1 MDIRFSF
8 TNHIQIA
15 TFYFIKHCKKKT
27 QAPKNYNN
35 LVKEKFDFDKKP
47 SVEDKLEEKSVI
59 DILNN
64 APYNHIKAEEPN
76 VEPIV

>member
-8 TNHIQIA
+8 TNHVQIA
-15 TFYFIKHCKKKT
+15 TFYFIKHWKKKT
-27 QAPKNYNN
+27 QTPKKYNT

-47 SVEDKLEEKSVI
+47 SVEDKFEEKSVI

-64 APYNHIKAEEPN
+64 VPYNHIKAEEPN